1 MTHAPP
7 DPATLEQSSSA
18 APARMQ
24 APTPTPTL
32 AQAPAQTSAP
42 ARMQAP
48 TPAQAPTLAS
58 VPAPAPTLAPASA
71 PRRDDAP
78 PARPA
83 RYGPED
89 FPGCESFYLP
99 ANELEHYEGRLEFW
113 DGGTETAWKVCE
125 PTSIYHEKPSRL
137 LGQMAGRFAMLRG
150 SRIACFGSA
159 DLERV
164 DAKTRRRHWL
174 MQADEVL
181 YLHPDRVRLEGP
193 GIDVDTDPLPDV
205 VLEVDHTTDARR
217 RKLGFY
223 KESGFPE
230 IWVLVPWESSR
241 RAPGLVIHVRRGGV
255 YREEGESRAFPGW
268 SAEEIHLALTE
279 DPLSEVA
286 WRALERV
293 ALGMGAREG
302 RRPEDDPL
310 TGSLSGRAEA
320 RGHARGH
327 REGHAQGHREGHR
340 EGHAR
345 GHREGRAQGHREGHA
360 QGDLEGHARGR
371 LEERMWMMHRM
382 AARKFGAETAARLV
396 ERLEGLG
403 DWERMAEV
411 GDWLVECESGE
422 ALLGR
427 VERLCASSAGGGVR
441 GSVRR

>member
-7 DPATLEQSSSA
+7 DTATPERSSST

-24 APTPTPTL
+24 ARAPTPAST
-32 AQAPAQTSAP
+32 QAPAQVPAPGLAPTQAP
-42 ARMQAP
+42 APAP
-48 TPAQAPTLAS
+48 ALAS
-58 VPAPAPTLAPASA
+58 VPAPTQASAPAPTQAPAPAPTLASAPAPTLAPAPASA

-78 PARPA
+78 RHRPA
-83 RYGPED
+83 GYGPED
-89 FPGCESFYLP
+89 FPGCESFRLP

-113 DGGTETAWKVCE
+113 DGDTETAWKVCE
-125 PTSIYHEKPSRL
+125 PTSIYHEQPSRL

-150 SRIACFGSA
+150 SRITCYGSA

-164 DAKTRRRHWL
+164 DATTGRRHWL

-181 YLHPDRVRLEGP
+181 YLHPDRVRLAGP

-223 KESGFPE
+223 KASGFPE

-241 RAPGLVIHVRRGGV
+241 RAPGLVIHVRRGDV

-268 SAEEIHLALTE
+268 SAEEVHLALTE
-279 DPLSEVA
+279 DPLSRRA

-310 TGSLSGRAEA
+310 TRSLSGRAEA
-320 RGHARGH
+320 RGRARGR
-327 REGHAQGHREGHR
+327 REGHAQGHREGH
-340 EGHAR
+340 
-345 GHREGRAQGHREGHA
+345 
-360 QGDLEGHARGR
+360 ARGR
-371 LEERMWMMHRM
+371 VEERARLMHRM
-382 AARKFGAETAARLV
+382 AARKFGAETAARLG

-403 DWERMAEV
+403 DWERVAEV
-411 GDWLVECESGE
+411 GDWIIECESGE

-427 VERLCASSAGGGVR
+427 VERLCASPASRTSPDESG
-441 GSVRR
+441 RR